1 MDELRAGSESMVRAC
16 VVVLLWMAGTFAGH
30 AAGDPA
36 SAGVLL
42 IADFNTGENK
52 NKLGGDLTSW
62 SSAPPEPEAKCAA
75 SIATAG
81 GADGS
86 GAWDISYDISAD
98 GSFCGTAMDLKDLDA
113 SQFKTLGFRVKG
125 DLSAPVDFI
134 VELKSRKGQDLEIKR
149 YVVRGVAGEWKSV
162 QIPLADFHLTSLKA
176 LAEMTTVFDK
186 QTTKVRKGDIQI
198 DDIVLLP

>member
-1 MDELRAGSESMVRAC
+1 MDQRRTGSGLVSYAWIAVF
-16 VVVLLWMAGTFAGH
+16 VWLGWTVAGH
-30 AAGDPA
+30 AAE
-36 SAGVLL
+36 VLM

-52 NKLGGDLTSW
+52 NKLGGDLTTW
-62 SSAPPEPEAKCAA
+62 SSSSPEPEGKCAA
-75 SIATAG
+75 SVATAG

-86 GAWDISYDISAD
+86 GMWAISYDISAD

-113 SQFKTLGFRVKG
+113 SGFKTLGFRVRG
-125 DLSAPVDFI
+125 DLSTPVDFI
-134 VELKSRKGQDLEIKR
+134 VELKSRKGPELETKR

-162 QIPLADFHLTSLKA
+162 QIPLSEFRLSSLNA
-176 LAEMTTVFDK
+176 LAELTTVFDK